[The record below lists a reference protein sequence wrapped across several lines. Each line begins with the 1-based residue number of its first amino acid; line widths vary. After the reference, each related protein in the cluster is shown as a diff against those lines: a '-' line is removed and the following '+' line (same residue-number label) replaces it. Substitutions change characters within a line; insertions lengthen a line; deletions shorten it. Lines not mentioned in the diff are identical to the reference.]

1 MNVKKWMLTAAA
13 LLLSASFSSSAKAQ
27 QVLTERR
34 LNEVKINLPMA
45 LAGNIELSYDRILLE
60 DLSLGVAASA
70 AWEDSYPYKFAVMPY
85 TRWFFW
91 KHRGQDEFPGAGFF
105 IEVNAGFFDCKY
117 TKTYTNSYGE
127 NEGGRLRI
135 ESEDANGFGA
145 GLGLA
150 IGWKWISKSG
160 FVGEIYTGAG
170 RNFVSSTQDAV
181 PAYIRS
187 GISLG
192 YRF

>member
-1 MNVKKWMLTAAA
+1 MNVKKWMLTAAT
-13 LLLSASFSSSAKAQ
+13 LLLAASFSSSAKAQ
-27 QVLTERR
+27 QVLTEGR

-117 TKTYTNSYGE
+117 TKTTNLSSGV
-127 NEGGRLRI
+127 NGGLKI
-135 ESEDANGFGA
+135 DTKDANGFGA
-145 GLGLA
+145 GLGLG

-170 RNFVSSTQDAV
+170 RNFVSATKDDV

-192 YRF
+192 SRF

>member
-1 MNVKKWMLTAAA
+1 MNVKKWMLAAAA

-27 QVLTERR
+27 QVLTEGP

-85 TRWFFW
+85 ARWFFW

-105 IEVNAGFFDCKY
+105 IEVNTGVFKSKY
-117 TKTYTNSYGE
+117 DKSNSSYDYTTTE
-127 NEGGRLRI
+127 EGI
-135 ESEDANGFGA
+135 GA
-145 GLGLA
+145 GLGLG

-170 RNFVSSTQDAV
+170 RNFVSATQDGV

>member
-13 LLLSASFSSSAKAQ
+13 LLLSASFASSAKAQ
-27 QVLTERR
+27 QVLTEGP

-117 TKTYTNSYGE
+117 TKINTISNGM
-127 NEGGRLRI
+127 NGGLKI
-135 ESEDANGFGA
+135 DSEDANGFGA

-170 RNFVSSTQDAV
+170 RNFVSTTKDDV

>member
-27 QVLTERR
+27 QVLTEGR

-117 TKTYTNSYGE
+117 TKTTNLSSGV
-127 NEGGRLRI
+127 NGGLKI
-135 ESEDANGFGA
+135 DTKDANGFGA
-145 GLGLA
+145 GLGLG

-170 RNFVSSTQDAV
+170 RNFVPATKDAV

>member
-1 MNVKKWMLTAAA
+1 MNVKKWMLAAAA

-27 QVLTERR
+27 KVLTEGP
-34 LNEVKINLPMA
+34 LNEVKTNLPMA

-70 AWEDSYPYKFAVMPY
+70 AWEDSYPYKYAVVPY

-105 IEVNAGFFDCKY
+105 IEVNAGFFGCKY
-117 TKTYTNSYGE
+117 TKNYTVSNGL
-127 NEGGRLRI
+127 NGGLNI
-135 ESEDANGFGA
+135 DSKDANGFGA
-145 GLGLA
+145 GLGLG

-170 RNFVSSTQDAV
+170 RNFVSATKDAV

>member
-1 MNVKKWMLTAAA
+1 MNVKKWMLAAAA

-27 QVLTERR
+27 KVLTEGP

-70 AWEDSYPYKFAVMPY
+70 AWEDSYPYKYAVVPY

-105 IEVNAGFFDCKY
+105 IEVNAGFFGCKY
-117 TKTYTNSYGE
+117 TKNYTVSNGL
-127 NEGGRLRI
+127 NGGLNI
-135 ESEDANGFGA
+135 DSKDANGLGA
-145 GLGLA
+145 GLGLG

-160 FVGEIYTGAG
+160 FVGEI
-170 RNFVSSTQDAV
+170 
-181 PAYIRS
+181 
-187 GISLG
+187 
-192 YRF
+192 

>member
-1 MNVKKWMLTAAA
+1 MNVKKWMLAAAA

-27 QVLTERR
+27 KVLTEGP

-70 AWEDSYPYKFAVMPY
+70 AWEDSYPYKYAVLPY

-105 IEVNAGFFDCKY
+105 IEVNAGFFGCKY
-117 TKTYTNSYGE
+117 TKDYSVSNNG
-127 NEGGRLRI
+127 NGGLKI
-135 ESEDANGFGA
+135 DSKDANGFGA
-145 GLGLA
+145 GLGLG

-170 RNFVSSTQDAV
+170 RNFVSATKDAV

>member
-1 MNVKKWMLTAAA
+1 MNVKKWMLAAAA

-27 QVLTERR
+27 QVLTEGR

-70 AWEDSYPYKFAVMPY
+70 AWEDSYPYKYAVLPY

-105 IEVNAGFFDCKY
+105 IEVNAGFFGCKY
-117 TKTYTNSYGE
+117 TKDYSVSNNGNGDSK
-127 NEGGRLRI
+127 
-135 ESEDANGFGA
+135 DANGFGA
-145 GLGLA
+145 GLGLG

-170 RNFVSSTQDAV
+170 RNFVSATKDAV

>member
-1 MNVKKWMLTAAA
+1 MNVKKWMLAAAA
-13 LLLSASFSSSAKAQ
+13 LLLSASFSSGAKAQ
-27 QVLTERR
+27 QVLTEGP

-85 TRWFFW
+85 ARWFFW

-105 IEVNAGFFDCKY
+105 IEVNTGVFKCKY
-117 TKTYTNSYGE
+117 DKSNSSYDVATKTYNYSTTTE
-127 NEGGRLRI
+127 EGI
-135 ESEDANGFGA
+135 GA
-145 GLGLA
+145 GLGLG

-170 RNFVSSTQDAV
+170 RNFVSETNGDV

>member
-1 MNVKKWMLTAAA
+1 MNVKKWMLAAAA

-27 QVLTERR
+27 KVLTEGP

-60 DLSLGVAASA
+60 DLSLGVAASV
-70 AWEDSYPYKFAVMPY
+70 AWEDSYPYKDAVMPY
-85 TRWFFW
+85 ARWFFW
-91 KHRGQDEFPGAGFF
+91 KHRGQVEFPGAGIF
-105 IEVNAGFFDCKY
+105 IEVNAGFFGCKY
-117 TKTYTNSYGE
+117 TDTKNYRVSNGWVIDSV
-127 NEGGRLRI
+127 
-135 ESEDANGFGA
+135 DANGFGA
-145 GLGLA
+145 GLGLG

-170 RNFVSSTQDAV
+170 RNFVPATKDAV

>member
-13 LLLSASFSSSAKAQ
+13 LLLSASFASSAKAQ
-27 QVLTERR
+27 QVLTEGP

-70 AWEDSYPYKFAVMPY
+70 AWEDSYPYKYAVMPY

-105 IEVNAGFFDCKY
+105 IEVNAGFFGCKY
-117 TKTYTNSYGE
+117 TKNTTVG
-127 NEGGRLRI
+127 LKI
-135 ESEDANGFGA
+135 DSEDANGFGA
-145 GLGLA
+145 GLGLG

-170 RNFVSSTQDAV
+170 RNFVSATKDDV

>member
-27 QVLTERR
+27 QVLTEGP

-70 AWEDSYPYKFAVMPY
+70 AWEDSYPYKFSVMPY
-85 TRWFFW
+85 ARWFFW

-117 TKTYTNSYGE
+117 TKTYTNSYGM
-127 NEGGRLRI
+127 NEGGRLKI
-135 ESEDANGFGA
+135 ESEEANGFGA
-145 GLGLA
+145 GLGLG

-170 RNFVSSTQDAV
+170 RNFVSATQDGV

>member
-27 QVLTERR
+27 KVLTEGP

-70 AWEDSYPYKFAVMPY
+70 AWEDSYPYKYAVVPY

-105 IEVNAGFFDCKY
+105 IEVNAGFFGCKY
-117 TKTYTNSYGE
+117 TKNYTVSNGL
-127 NEGGRLRI
+127 NGGLNI
-135 ESEDANGFGA
+135 DSKDANGLGA
-145 GLGLA
+145 GLGLG
-150 IGWKWISKSG
+150 IGWKWISTSG

-170 RNFVSSTQDAV
+170 RNFVSATKDAV

>member
-1 MNVKKWMLTAAA
+1 MNVKKWMLAAAA

-27 QVLTERR
+27 KVLTEGP

-70 AWEDSYPYKFAVMPY
+70 AWEDSYPYKYAVVPY

-105 IEVNAGFFDCKY
+105 IEVNAGFFGCKY
-117 TKTYTNSYGE
+117 TKNYTVSNGL
-127 NEGGRLRI
+127 NGGLNI
-135 ESEDANGFGA
+135 DSKDANGLGA
-145 GLGLA
+145 GLGLG
-150 IGWKWISKSG
+150 IGWKWISKSVC
-160 FVGEIYTGAG
+160 VGEIYTGAG
-170 RNFVSSTQDAV
+170 RNFVSATKDAV

>member
-27 QVLTERR
+27 QVLTEGR

-117 TKTYTNSYGE
+117 TNSYGE
-127 NEGGRLRI
+127 NEEGRLRR
-135 ESEDANGFGA
+135 ESDANGFGA

-170 RNFVSSTQDAV
+170 RNFVSATQNDV

>member
-1 MNVKKWMLTAAA
+1 MNVKKWMLAAAA

-27 QVLTERR
+27 KVLTEGP

-45 LAGNIELSYDRILLE
+45 LAGIIELSYDRILLE

-70 AWEDSYPYKFAVMPY
+70 AWEDSYPYKYAVVPY

-105 IEVNAGFFDCKY
+105 IEVNAGFFGCKY
-117 TKTYTNSYGE
+117 TKNYTLSNGL
-127 NEGGRLRI
+127 NGGLNI
-135 ESEDANGFGA
+135 DSKDANGFGA
-145 GLGLA
+145 GLGLG

-170 RNFVSSTQDAV
+170 RNFVSATKDAV